1 MIAKIIISF
10 IFCFFSFKVFA
21 AEESGG
27 MPQLNPETFSSQ
39 LFWLGILFILM
50 FIIIHYFFLPKLEK
64 VRSIRKKT
72 IDKYTFE
79 AKDIK
84 DSITEIVEKIDT
96 ELKIAKDEYNLHI
109 KKVYE
114 DNRKVYESTL
124 RDLNEKIE
132 KKKLIHQQSLSKNE
146 TSIRNNFPE
155 ICVDLSNR
163 LYENIMKEKIS
174 SDINEFKK
182 FDKDG

>member
-1 MIAKIIISF
+1 MIVKIISL
-10 IFCFFSFKVFA
+10 IFYFFSIKVFA
-21 AEESGG
+21 AEENGG

-39 LFWLGILFILM
+39 LFWLGIFFILM

-64 VRSIRKKT
+64 VRLLRKKT

-79 AKDIK
+79 AKEIK
-84 DSITEIVEKIDT
+84 DSITNIVERIDT
-96 ELKIAKDEYNLHI
+96 ELKVAKDEYTLHI

-114 DNRKVYESTL
+114 DNRKVYENTL
-124 RDLNEKIE
+124 IDLNEKIE
-132 KKKLIHQQSLSKNE
+132 KKKLIHLQSLSKNE
-146 TSIRNNFPE
+146 KSIRNNFPK

-174 SDINEFKK
+174 SNIDEFKK

>member
-1 MIAKIIISF
+1 MIAKIIISL
-10 IFCFFSFKVFA
+10 IFYFFSFKVFA
-21 AEESGG
+21 AEENGG

-39 LFWLGILFILM
+39 LFWLGIFFILM
-50 FIIIHYFFLPKLEK
+50 FIIIHYLFLPKLEK
-64 VRSIRKKT
+64 VRSLRKET

-79 AKDIK
+79 AREIK
-84 DSITEIVEKIDT
+84 DSITQIVEKIDT
-96 ELKIAKDEYNLHI
+96 ELNVAKEEYDSHI

-114 DNRKVYESTL
+114 DNRKVYENTL

-132 KKKLIHQQSLSKNE
+132 KKKLTHIKSLSKNE
-146 TSIRNNFPE
+146 LSIRNNLPE

-174 SDINEFKK
+174 SNINEFKK

>member
-1 MIAKIIISF
+1 MNITHIS
-10 IFCFFSFKVFA
+10 
-21 AEESGG
+21 
-27 MPQLNPETFSSQ
+27 
-39 LFWLGILFILM
+39 
-50 FIIIHYFFLPKLEK
+50 
-64 VRSIRKKT
+64 
-72 IDKYTFE
+72 
-79 AKDIK
+79 
-84 DSITEIVEKIDT
+84 
-96 ELKIAKDEYNLHI
+96 

-114 DNRKVYESTL
+114 DNRKVYENTL

-132 KKKLIHQQSLSKNE
+132 KKKLIHLQSLSKNE

-174 SDINEFKK
+174 SNINEFKK

>member
-1 MIAKIIISF
+1 MIAKITISL
-10 IFCFFSFKVFA
+10 IFYFFSFKVFA
-21 AEESGG
+21 AEENGG

-39 LFWLGILFILM
+39 LFWLVVFFILM

-64 VRSIRKKT
+64 VRLQRKKT
-72 IDKYTFE
+72 IDEYTYE
-79 AKDIK
+79 AKEIK
-84 DSITEIVEKIDT
+84 DSITKIVEKIDA
-96 ELKIAKDEYNLHI
+96 ELKVANDEYNSHI

-114 DNRKVYESTL
+114 DNRKIYENTL

-132 KKKLIHQQSLSKNE
+132 KKKLIHLQSLSKNE

-163 LYENIMKEKIS
+163 LYENIMKDKIS
-174 SDINEFKK
+174 FNINEFKK

>member
-1 MIAKIIISF
+1 MIAKIITSS
-10 IFCFFSFKVFA
+10 IFYFFSLKVFA
-21 AEESGG
+21 AEENGG

-39 LFWLGILFILM
+39 LFWLGIFFILI

-64 VRSIRKKT
+64 VRSLRKKT
-72 IDKYTFE
+72 IDEYTFE
-79 AKDIK
+79 AKEIK
-84 DSITEIVEKIDT
+84 DSITKIVEKIDT
-96 ELKIAKDEYNLHI
+96 ELKVAKDEYNSHI

-114 DNRKVYESTL
+114 DNRKVYENTL
-124 RDLNEKIE
+124 KDLNEKIE
-132 KKKLIHQQSLSKNE
+132 KKKLIHLESLSKNE

-174 SDINEFKK
+174 SNINEFKK
-182 FDKDG
+182 FDKDR

>member
-1 MIAKIIISF
+1 MTTKIIISL
-10 IFCFFSFKVFA
+10 IFYFFSLNVIA
-21 AEESGG
+21 AEDNGG

-39 LFWLGILFILM
+39 LFWLSIFFVLM

-64 VRSIRKKT
+64 VRSLRKKT
-72 IDKYTFE
+72 IDEYAFE
-79 AKDIK
+79 AKDIN
-84 DSITEIVEKIDT
+84 DSITKIVEKIDT
-96 ELKIAKDEYNLHI
+96 ELKVAKDEYNSHI

-114 DNRKVYESTL
+114 DNRKVYENTL
-124 RDLNEKIE
+124 RDLNEEIE
-132 KKKLIHQQSLSKNE
+132 KKKLIHLKSLSKNE
-146 TSIRNNFPE
+146 TSIRDNFPE

-174 SDINEFKK
+174 FNINEFKK

>member
-1 MIAKIIISF
+1 MIAKIIISL
-10 IFCFFSFKVFA
+10 IFYFFSFKVFA
-21 AEESGG
+21 AEENGG

-39 LFWLGILFILM
+39 IFWLGIFFILM

-64 VRSIRKKT
+64 VRSLRKKT
-72 IDKYTFE
+72 IDEYSFE
-79 AKDIK
+79 AKEIN
-84 DSITEIVEKIDT
+84 DSITKIVEKIDI
-96 ELKIAKDEYNLHI
+96 ELKVAKDEYNSHI

-114 DNRKVYESTL
+114 DNRKVYENTL

-132 KKKLIHQQSLSKNE
+132 KKKLIYLESLSKNE
-146 TSIRNNFPE
+146 KAIRNSFPE

-174 SDINEFKK
+174 SNISEFKK